1 MRTDAWGFIV
11 RMSYK
16 AANSL
21 GLPEAPWMRKSMWG
35 LCTLKL
41 NWLFQGKSIA
51 SDIHPSPQNKC
62 LEEWLSKE
70 ASSLL
75 NSRRMPHALAR
86 LSAGFHV
93 ESSIAVICLQFMLH
107 LFESD
112 PCLSLKL
119 STWCLCSS
127 TPHLVVSMDLL
138 KSWPISPHSQ
148 EKQKIILAFH
158 LRSNLS
164 LNQAEESW
172 LVLSKGY
179 KFARLSFCYQERE
192 GDKLFKGC
200 RGEWKR
206 PFPMAQAGTIW
217 GTIKDSHNRL

>member
-1 MRTDAWGFIV
+1 MLQTLAMTTLSFDMTESWSQKTHYVDLCEDPQTLTRESVIMRSISFRTPLRTGNSTPQGKHQNRVLHVHKQDMRTDAWGFIV

-41 NWLFQGKSIA
+41 NCLFQGKSIA

-70 ASSLL
+70 TSSLL
-75 NSRRMPHALAR
+75 NSGRIPHALAR

-119 STWCLCSS
+119 STWCLSSS

-148 EKQKIILAFH
+148 EKQ
-158 LRSNLS
+158 
-164 LNQAEESW
+164 
-172 LVLSKGY
+172 
-179 KFARLSFCYQERE
+179 
-192 GDKLFKGC
+192 
-200 RGEWKR
+200 
-206 PFPMAQAGTIW
+206 
-217 GTIKDSHNRL
+217 